1 MLLLLK
7 RHLRNIL
14 VCIHCSAGDRDV
26 SARIRLSQHTN
37 CIARQS
43 KQVAI
48 NYLSATRV
56 KDSEAN
62 ATRSWHQT
70 QALCS
75 YQVRLNWH
83 LEMSQFFPF
92 GIPLKRQQYS
102 MISAHR
108 CSASWLVPH
117 CKECSSCLASSL
129 IQTTLH
135 PLVIVFTGQNLQAI
149 QISHLI
155 SEVIVS

>member
-1 MLLLLK
+1 MVLLIK
-7 RHLRNIL
+7 RHLKNIL

-26 SARIRLSQHTN
+26 SACIRLSQHTN

-62 ATRSWHQT
+62 ATRLQHQT

-75 YQVRLNWH
+75 YQVRLN
-83 LEMSQFFPF
+83 LAFGNVAIFPF

-102 MISAHR
+102 MISAR
-108 CSASWLVPH
+108 QCSASWLVPH
-117 CKECSSCLASSL
+117 CKERSSCLASSL
-129 IQTTLH
+129 FQTTPH

-149 QISHLI
+149 QIPHLI